1 MQGPER
7 PAAAAVYLPFAQWPI
22 NSTAFLIV
30 RGPQSARPLVASFR
44 AAVRQVDG
52 SIPLYNIRTFE
63 DVRGEYLEARR
74 FAMTLMLTFGVVAS
88 ALAALGLFG
97 VLTYTIRL
105 RGKELG
111 IRIALGATAQAVR
124 REVIYS
130 GILRAFT
137 GLAVGVGLA
146 FVSWRAA
153 AARVPGLE
161 RLDPVDVLIVAAS
174 VLALTV
180 LTTWLP
186 AQRAARTDPLGV
198 LRAD

>member
-1 MQGPER
+1 
-7 PAAAAVYLPFAQWPI
+7 
-22 NSTAFLIV
+22 
-30 RGPQSARPLVASFR
+30 
-44 AAVRQVDG
+44 
-52 SIPLYNIRTFE
+52 
-63 DVRGEYLEARR
+63 
-74 FAMTLMLTFGVVAS
+74 
-88 ALAALGLFG
+88 
-97 VLTYTIRL
+97 
-105 RGKELG
+105 LG